1 MGGNRLQ
8 DVQWM
13 LNNSKSVD
21 VDTDKEE
28 WEDESQDKEDD
39 DDDDDY
45 DDWLVV
51 WTLPKNM
58 KVSWNDYSQYMEIN
72 KMFQTTNQ
80 MMMMMMMMIIH

>member
-1 MGGNRLQ
+1 
-8 DVQWM
+8 M

-28 WEDESQDKEDD
+28 WEDESQDKED

-58 KVSWNDYSQYMEIN
+58 KVSWNDYSQYMEKYN
-72 KMFQTTNQ
+72 APNHQSDDDDDDHHPLKPPLF
-80 MMMMMMMMIIH
+80 

>member
-1 MGGNRLQ
+1 MLVGGHHLATWYSRDSIAIWCGGNRLQ

-13 LNNSKSVD
+13 LNNSKFVD

-39 DDDDDY
+39 DDDDY

-51 WTLPKNM
+51 WSLLKNI
-58 KVSWNDYSQYMEIN
+58 KVSWNNYSQYME
-72 KMFQTTNQ
+72 K
-80 MMMMMMMMIIH
+80 